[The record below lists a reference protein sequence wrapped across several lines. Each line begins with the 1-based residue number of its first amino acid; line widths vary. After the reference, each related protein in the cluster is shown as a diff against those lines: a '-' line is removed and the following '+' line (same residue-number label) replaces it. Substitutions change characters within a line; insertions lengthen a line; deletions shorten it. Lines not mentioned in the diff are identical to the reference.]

1 MDDEA
6 NAVVDT
12 KSGLGLAEYGFET
25 ALVALKSG
33 HKISRKGWNGPNQ
46 WLHIQFPDASS
57 KMTLPYVYI
66 RTVQGGL
73 VPWICS
79 QTDMMANDWIIL

>member
-1 MDDEA
+1 MDDVK
-6 NAVVDT
+6 VVMDGT
-12 KSGLGLAEYGFET
+12 VEYGFET

-73 VPWICS
+73 VPCRYCAR
-79 QTDMMANDWIIL
+79 T